1 VSTEESRDLTSK
13 YAPFITTKHLQQV
26 EAYKVMP
33 LEELFIV
40 QEVAVEIPETDLPG
54 PSRFKAVC
62 RQCGQV
68 VRDGKEV
75 VKNGQVLCVPC
86 ALGAYY
92 RLVKTQKA
100 VA

>member
-1 VSTEESRDLTSK
+1 
-13 YAPFITTKHLQQV
+13 
-26 EAYKVMP
+26 MP
-33 LEELFIV
+33 LEELFMV
-40 QEVAVEIPETDLPG
+40 QEVEVEIPEADLPG

-62 RQCGQV
+62 GRCGQV

-75 VKNGQVLCVPC
+75 VKNRQVLCVPC